1 MCMNWI
7 NCMSQIKFTRTC
19 SNPTFASST
28 AIPPPGC
35 RQLRPWG
42 LTCDHVLL
50 ILAHRFAS
58 QPLSRRLPV
67 AHGSNEWGAPCPP
80 TDNADTKSLQMPPH
94 IVGIPIL
101 SCVVGSRSILQPDR
115 FSLHLVLKPKIA
127 NVEVAQLAKSCTSDY
142 AHCNAGVIVHRD
154 RYRGTEIFK

>member
-42 LTCDHVLL
+42 LTCDHALL

-80 TDNADTKSLQMPPH
+80 TDNADTKSLQMLLH
-94 IVGIPIL
+94 SVGIPIL
-101 SCVVGSRSILQPDR
+101 SWVFGSRGILQPDR
-115 FSLHLVLKPKIA
+115 FSLHLILKTKIA
-127 NVEVAQLAKSCTSDY
+127 NVEVAQLAKSCMSADSECS
-142 AHCNAGVIVHRD
+142 ASASV
-154 RYRGTEIFK
+154 K

>member
-35 RQLRPWG
+35 RQLRPWV
-42 LTCDHVLL
+42 LTCDHALL

-94 IVGIPIL
+94 GVGIQML
-101 SCVVGSRSILQPDR
+101 GDQVRRFFNTRDLLQPDR
-115 FSLHLVLKPKIA
+115 FSLHLVLKPEIT
-127 NVEVAQLAKSCTSDY
+127 NGEVAQLAKSCTSDD
-142 AHCNAGVIVHRD
+142 ADCGSGISAVS
-154 RYRGTEIFK
+154 